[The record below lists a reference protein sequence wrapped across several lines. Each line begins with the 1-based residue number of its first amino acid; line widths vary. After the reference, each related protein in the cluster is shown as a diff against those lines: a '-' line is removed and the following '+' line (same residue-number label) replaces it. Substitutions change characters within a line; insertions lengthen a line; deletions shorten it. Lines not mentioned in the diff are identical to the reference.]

1 MLVHAVIWDMG
12 GVLVRTEDF
21 GPRQKLAEQYGLT
34 MAEIDTLVFGTEEN
48 NLAQLGKISHVEH
61 WKSVGQELGLGTEE
75 VKEFEKQFF
84 AGDVLDLELIET
96 IREHKKNGFH
106 TTLLSNALSNLR
118 EVIVNE
124 WQAEDAFQDMIIS
137 AEVGLMKPDPA
148 IYQLTLEKIG
158 FAADE
163 SVFIDDMP
171 RNIQAAREAGM
182 HGVVFETPSQ
192 TLEELEK
199 LLRVNK

>member
-1 MLVHAVIWDMG
+1 MPVHAVIWDMG

-21 GPRQKLAEQYGLT
+21 GPRRKLAGQYGLT
-34 MAEIDTLVFGTEEN
+34 MAEIDRLVFGTEEN
-48 NLAQLGKISHVEH
+48 NLAQIGKISHAEH
-61 WKSVGQELGLGTEE
+61 WKNIGVELGLGAEE

-84 AGDVLDLELIET
+84 AGDILDSNLIEY
-96 IREHKKNGFH
+96 IREHKKNGCH

-124 WQAEDAFQDMIIS
+124 WQAQDAFQDMIIS

-158 FAADE
+158 FAAAE

-182 HGVVFETPSQ
+182 HGIVFKTPSQ
-192 TLEELEK
+192 TLEELER
-199 LLRVNK
+199 LLENK